1 MRKLISR
8 HDPIRGEFRA
18 PASKPETQRALVMAS
33 LADGLTRIG
42 RPLVA
47 RETLVMM
54 EACRALGAKVA
65 LLDDRLDV
73 SGIGP
78 IFGPAFG
85 RSPEQNGSSESRY
98 IWASGSALVAR
109 LFLTIG
115 SAMPERIVVD
125 GKCNLRV
132 RPFGPLTSAL
142 RRSGVEFQ
150 FFDGADRLPCAA
162 VSTRLPGGRYRLG
175 TDVSSQFATAL
186 AISAPLAARAVHI
199 ELTGPSY
206 SLSYIRQT
214 LSAMKHFGIPV
225 RADDDLRNIEISNE
239 RGYRSRDVEIT
250 GDYTSASYILGAA
263 FVTHGHITVSNL
275 DPENLQGERAIID
288 ILAKLGARI
297 RWLPGEDKVDVD
309 CRSLPERVCAE
320 FDLSD
325 CPNIL
330 PTVAALAATV
340 PGEVRITGGKLTQNH
355 KSPRITATA
364 TELRKAGV
372 HVEVITDS
380 AGFVDGLM
388 IRGAAEYPGDTE
400 FSDHGDHRIFMALT
414 LFSLACRTSCAF
426 AETPDTQDSFPEFL
440 AHVSAP
446 VLPVSPSPIQLAEG
460 HSDHVSLHDEIQ
472 DPPSHRHPCRSALRR
487 LAHDQRRSHGG
498 SESPAWG
505 EGRRRQ
511 HQQRRPVVH
520 LHHRRAERIRRHGDQ
535 RSRRPAHPAG

>member
-1 MRKLISR
+1 MRRLISR

-78 IFGPAFG
+78 IFG
-85 RSPEQNGSSESRY
+85 RSPDQNGPCETRY

-132 RPFGPLTSAL
+132 RPFEPLTAAL
-142 RRSGVEFQ
+142 KRSGVELEY
-150 FFDGADRLPCAA
+150 FDGADRLPCAA
-162 VSTRLPGGRYRLG
+162 VSTRLPGGSYRLG

-186 AISAPLAARAVHI
+186 AVSAPLADQPVQI

-214 LSAMKHFGIPV
+214 LSAMAHFGI
-225 RADDDLRNIEISNE
+225 RLTADDDLRNIEISNE

-263 FVTHGHITVSNL
+263 FVTRGQIIVSNL
-275 DPENLQGERAIID
+275 DQKSLQGESSIVG
-288 ILAKLGARI
+288 ILADLGAGI
-297 RWLPGEDKVDVD
+297 RWLPGEDKVDID
-309 CRSLPERVCAE
+309 CRDLPERVDAE

-330 PTVAALAATV
+330 PTVAALAAAV
-340 PGEVRITGGKLTQNH
+340 PGEVRVTGGKLTQNH

-372 HVEVITDS
+372 QVEVLTDG
-380 AGFVDGLM
+380 AGCVDGLL
-388 IRGAAEYPGDTE
+388 IRGAGEYQGDVE

-414 LFSLACRTSCAF
+414 LFSLACRTPCAF
-426 AETPDTQDSFPEFL
+426 AEAPDTQDSFPEFL
-440 AHVSAP
+440 AHVSSP
-446 VLPVSPSPIQLAEG
+446 V
-460 HSDHVSLHDEIQ
+460 
-472 DPPSHRHPCRSALRR
+472 
-487 LAHDQRRSHGG
+487 
-498 SESPAWG
+498 
-505 EGRRRQ
+505 
-511 HQQRRPVVH
+511 
-520 LHHRRAERIRRHGDQ
+520 
-535 RSRRPAHPAG
+535 